1 MRKEN
6 IIWNIIPYNWK
17 ICGGMI
23 VPPNFKS
30 LLNYE

>member
-6 IIWNIIPYNWK
+6 SVWDNIPYNWR

-23 VPPNFKS
+23 VPPHKS
-30 LLNYE
+30 FVKL